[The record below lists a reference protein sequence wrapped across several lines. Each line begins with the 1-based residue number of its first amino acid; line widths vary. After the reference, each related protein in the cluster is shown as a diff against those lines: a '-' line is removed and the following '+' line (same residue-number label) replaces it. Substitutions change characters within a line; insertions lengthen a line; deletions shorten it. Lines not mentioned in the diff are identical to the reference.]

1 MDSWKAPLGTSL
13 SITAYIVFVKMNKL
27 CGMEEAKMI
36 IMTNSM
42 LEPFFFFSVC
52 VHHTC
57 LHKLMNK
64 MRRLPTYHFNTVL
77 SFTRENFLFV
87 SK

>member
-1 MDSWKAPLGTSL
+1 MDNWKAPLGTSL

-42 LEPFFFFSVC
+42 LELFFFSVC

-64 MRRLPTYHFNTVL
+64 T
-77 SFTRENFLFV
+77 
-87 SK
+87 